1 MRNDIR
7 GANRRRAD
15 MQAAVARWTEQGLG
29 QYLCQIR
36 DMPMLQ
42 PQDEYML
49 ARRWREHEDPDA
61 AQQLVTSHLR
71 LVARVAM
78 GYRGYGLPVS
88 DLISEGNIGL
98 MHAVRRFD
106 PERGFRLATYAMWWI
121 RSTIQEFVIRS
132 WSLVRMGTTGAQK
145 KLFFGLRRAKQAI
158 AALEEGDLTS
168 EHAEAIATRLG
179 VAVHEVQEM
188 NQRMAGDNSLN
199 AAMAD
204 ADAGSAEWQDQLADD
219 AASPEAEL
227 IETQESD
234 VRRQA
239 LTAALSTLNARERA
253 VFEARHLRDE
263 PATYGELSDVHGVS
277 RERVRQI
284 EARAFTK
291 VQSAV
296 LGRPVRASDPPRTDI
311 RRRATRTVPMT
322 EGLLQAA

>member
-1 MRNDIR
+1 
-7 GANRRRAD
+7 
-15 MQAAVARWTEQGLG
+15 MQAAVALSTEQGLG
-29 QYLCQIR
+29 QYLRQIR
-36 DMPMLQ
+36 EMAMLQ
-42 PQDEYML
+42 QEDEYML
-49 ARRWREHEDPDA
+49 ARRWQEHQDPDA

-71 LVARVAM
+71 LVAKIAM
-78 GYRGYGLPVS
+78 GYRGYGLPIS

-98 MHAVRRFD
+98 MQAVRRFD
-106 PERGFRLATYAMWWI
+106 PDRGFRLATYAMWWI

-158 AALEEGDLTS
+158 AALEEGNLTP

-179 VAVHEVQEM
+179 VSTNEVQEM

-199 AAMAD
+199 APMQTV
-204 ADAGSAEWQDQLADD
+204 DAGSGEWQDQLEDS
-219 AASPEAEL
+219 AATPEAEL
-227 IETQESD
+227 IEAQETD

-239 LTAALSTLNARERA
+239 LTAALTMLNLRERQ

-263 PATYGELSDVHGVS
+263 PATYGELAEVHGVS

-284 EARAFTK
+284 EAQAFAK

-296 LGRPVRASDPPRTDI
+296 LGRPVRADNPPRTDI
-311 RRRATRTVPMT
+311 RRRATRANPMAQPM
-322 EGLLQAA
+322 LQAA

>member
-1 MRNDIR
+1 
-7 GANRRRAD
+7 
-15 MQAAVARWTEQGLG
+15 MQAAVALSTEQGLG
-29 QYLCQIR
+29 QYLRQIR
-36 DMPMLQ
+36 EMPMLQ

-49 ARRWREHEDPDA
+49 ARRWQEHHDADA
-61 AQQLVTSHLR
+61 AQELVRSHLR
-71 LVARVAM
+71 LVAKVAM

-98 MHAVRRFD
+98 MQAVRRFD
-106 PERGFRLATYAMWWI
+106 PDRGFRLATYAMWWI

-158 AALEEGDLTS
+158 AALEEGDLTA

-179 VAVHEVQEM
+179 VAPQEVQEM

-199 AAMAD
+199 ATMTD
-204 ADAGSAEWQDQLADD
+204 AEAGGAEWQDQLIDD

-227 IETQESD
+227 IETQETD

-239 LTAALSTLNARERA
+239 LTSALTTLNARERA
-253 VFEARHLRDE
+253 IFEARHLREE
-263 PATYGELSDVHGVS
+263 PATYGELAEVHGVS

-284 EARAFTK
+284 EARAFAK

-296 LGRPVRASDPPRTDI
+296 LGRPMGTPTPLRTDI
-311 RRRATRTVPMT
+311 RRRAPRAAAMAEPMMR
-322 EGLLQAA
+322 AA

>member
-1 MRNDIR
+1 
-7 GANRRRAD
+7 
-15 MQAAVARWTEQGLG
+15 MQAAVALSTEQGLG
-29 QYLCQIR
+29 QYLRQIR
-36 DMPMLQ
+36 EMPMLL

-49 ARRWREHEDPDA
+49 ARRWQEHQDPEA

-71 LVARVAM
+71 LVAKVAM

-98 MHAVRRFD
+98 MQAVRRFD

-145 KLFFGLRRAKQAI
+145 KLFFGLRRAKMAI
-158 AALEEGDLTS
+158 AALEEGNLTP

-179 VAVHEVQEM
+179 VAPHEVQEM

-199 AAMAD
+199 APMQTV
-204 ADAGSAEWQDQLADD
+204 DAGAAEWQDQLEDD
-219 AASPEAEL
+219 TASPEAEL
-227 IETQESD
+227 IESQETD

-239 LTAALSTLNARERA
+239 LVSALTTLDAREREI
-253 VFEARHLRDE
+253 FEARHLRDE
-263 PATYGELSDVHGVS
+263 PATYGELSEVHGVS

-284 EARAFTK
+284 EARAFAK
-291 VQSAV
+291 VQAAV
-296 LGRPVRASDPPRTDI
+296 LGRPISATNPPRTDI
-311 RRRATRTVPMT
+311 RRRATRAMPMA
-322 EGLLQAA
+322 EAMRQAA